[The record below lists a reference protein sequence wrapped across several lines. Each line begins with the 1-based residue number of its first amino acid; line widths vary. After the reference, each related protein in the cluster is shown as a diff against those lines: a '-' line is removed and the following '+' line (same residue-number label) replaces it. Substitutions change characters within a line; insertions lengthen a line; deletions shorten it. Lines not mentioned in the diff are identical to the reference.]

1 MASFD
6 NKTVMHKANHTVA
19 LEAYRTPACTV
30 IPLVTSSA
38 ILDISTPSLSRSSGE
53 GWDDEDD

>member
-6 NKTVMHKANHTVA
+6 NNTLMHKANHTVA

-30 IPLVTSSA
+30 IQIVASSA
-38 ILDISTPSLSRSSGE
+38 ILDISTPSFSRSTGE
-53 GWDDEDD
+53 DWDDEDD